1 MFRLIRLV
9 ILAALAFVVA
19 TWISESRGD
28 MPAPPKSADKT
39 VMLQIAGE
47 NS

>member
-9 ILAALAFVVA
+9 ILAAIAIAVA
-19 TWISESRGD
+19 SWISESRGD
-28 MPAPPKSADKT
+28 APPPTSNPE
-39 VMLQIAGE
+39 MHSFAGE

>member
-9 ILAALAFVVA
+9 ILAAIAIAVA

-28 MPAPPKSADKT
+28 NPAPRT
-39 VMLQIAGE
+39 VTLQFAGE

>member
-1 MFRLIRLV
+1 MFRLIRYV

-28 MPAPPKSADKT
+28 MPVSPIKT
-39 VMLQIAGE
+39 VTLQIAGE
-47 NS
+47 FS